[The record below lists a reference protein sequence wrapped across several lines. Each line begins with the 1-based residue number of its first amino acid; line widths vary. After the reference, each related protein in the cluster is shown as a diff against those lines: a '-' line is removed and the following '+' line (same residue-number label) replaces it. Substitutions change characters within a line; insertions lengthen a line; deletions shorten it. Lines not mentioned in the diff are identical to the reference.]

1 LSLLKKCS
9 LSKHIGPNHSLHRL
23 ESLCYR
29 PGAKALA
36 VETRVVAHYRGQV
49 RGIARTGS
57 IYDPIS
63 TKKMLSE
70 PTSHGKTGFWR
81 HPEGSKGTQFA
92 EKARFFS
99 AFRMTILI

>member
-1 LSLLKKCS
+1 LGLLKKCS
-9 LSKHIGPNHSLHRL
+9 LSKHIGPNHGLHRL
-23 ESLCYR
+23 ESLCYQ

-36 VETRVVAHYRGQV
+36 VETGVLAHYRGQF

-70 PTSHGKTGFWR
+70 PTSHGKTGFWC
-81 HPEGSKGTQFA
+81 HPEGREGFQLA